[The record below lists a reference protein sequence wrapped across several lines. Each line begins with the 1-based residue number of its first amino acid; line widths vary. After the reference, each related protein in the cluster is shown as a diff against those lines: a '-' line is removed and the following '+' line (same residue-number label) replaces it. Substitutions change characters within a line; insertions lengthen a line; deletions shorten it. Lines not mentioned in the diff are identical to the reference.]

1 MCMQT
6 TQKTKKKQFKPF
18 IKRVWGKRQLLSQM
32 EEFFPKFFQ
41 KYYEPF
47 AWWGAVFFHLR
58 SLYGT
63 TFSANLYDI
72 NNELINTYNT
82 IKHDVQWLID
92 ELKTYEYDKDFFL
105 QVRERD
111 REPDFKTKRSAIQ
124 RAARFIYMNRSC
136 FNGLYRVNSKW
147 QFNVPFGKYS
157 NPQICDVDTLLSCHE
172 ALQNTIIRNDDFENV
187 LEYAEKW
194 DLIYLDPP
202 YDTLSDTANFTSY
215 NESGFGKDEQVRL
228 FEAYQKLDKKW
239 CFVML
244 SNHNTPFIN
253 ELYKDYNIKVV
264 YANRAI
270 NSNGA
275 KRGKVEETVIL
286 NY

>member
-1 MCMQT
+1 MKT

-18 IKRVWGKRQLLSQM
+18 VKRVWGKRQLLSQM
-32 EEFFPKFFQ
+32 EEFFPKFFN

-47 AWWGAVFFHLR
+47 AWWAAVFFHLR
-58 SLYGT
+58 NMYGT
-63 TFSANLYDI
+63 TFSAHIYDI

-92 ELKTYEYDKDFFL
+92 ELQTYKYDKEFFL
-105 QVRERD
+105 QIRERD
-111 REPDFKTKRSAIQ
+111 RDPEFKAKRSTIQ

-147 QFNVPFGKYS
+147 QFNVPFGRYS
-157 NPQICDVDTLLSCHE
+157 NPTICDVDTLLSCHE
-172 ALQNTIIRNDDFENV
+172 ALQNTTMKNDDFENI

-215 NESGFGKDEQVRL
+215 NEKWFGKDEQVRL

-239 CFVML
+239 CYVML
-244 SNHNTPFIN
+244 SNHNTPLIN
-253 ELYKDYNIKVV
+253 ELYKDYNIKVI
-264 YANRAI
+264 YANRSI
-270 NSNGA
+270 NSNA
-275 KRGKVEETVIL
+275 KKRGKVEETVIL